1 MPAAVPIA
9 AESRPALDR
18 ESFPMRLWRKA
29 KVHGVWNP
37 DDIDFRADREAW
49 LGLSQTKK
57 NCVLQLCALF
67 HAGEKAVTLDLIPLI
82 QLVAGEGRMDEE
94 IYLTSFLFE
103 EAKHVDLFSRF
114 LDEVC
119 GGPGDLSRY
128 YHQNSQRIL
137 GEELHGALSRLH
149 TDVSVEAQVR
159 ASVTYNMVVEGIMA
173 DTGYHLFHRLL
184 TEAIHLPG
192 MQKAVVHLQRDE
204 ARHIAFGMYF
214 LSRLIVEHGNRAYKA
229 FLDRMVELKPVVEGS
244 TRDFMRCFELEP
256 ALGIRTEELMRFSAQ
271 RFNTRVQAI
280 MRARTQTLE
289 ELYRAGAFGDR

>member
-119 GGPGDLSRY
+119 GGAGDLSRY

-271 RFNTRVQAI
+271 RFSTRVQAI